1 MNGDLLQNGM
11 FVNQKHR
18 LSSHGAHGKRR
29 SCLLELTVPYNGGQ
43 WQTTFFG
50 EKAGAF

>member
-1 MNGDLLQNGM
+1 MNGDLLQTGM

-18 LSSHGAHGKRR
+18 LSSRGAHGKRR
-29 SCLLELTVPYNGGQ
+29 SCLLEPTALYNGGQ

-50 EKAGAF
+50 EKADAF